1 MTPDAPMGRTAPALQ
16 VHDGSMREILFDR
29 FGGPDVLTIRPE
41 SPRPEAGEGEVLV
54 EVAYAGLNPLD
65 HKIRDGS
72 SGRAEGLEL
81 PAGTGREMVG
91 TVLSAGPDLDEAE
104 LASRGLAPGTRVF
117 GMRGPQDQRGVMAE
131 VIAISADDLA
141 PIPDSVPEENLPRW
155 AGLALAG
162 LTAIATVR
170 DAAGIREGQTV
181 LIHGG
186 SGGVGQ
192 LLIPMALEAGAAR
205 VWATGRAANAERI
218 RELGADPIAYDEVD
232 WQQALREATDGEGVD
247 VVLDT
252 HYFSTFEP
260 SLELLRPGGIVVP
273 LPSLADLSP
282 ARDRGIRAAI
292 PAIVPGR
299 DRLDHL
305 VQGMRSGIY
314 PLEVS
319 QVFPLA
325 QIADAHRV
333 LEEGHTRGKLV
344 IDVRA

>member
-1 MTPDAPMGRTAPALQ
+1 
-16 VHDGSMREILFDR
+16 MREILFDR
-29 FGGPDVLTIRPE
+29 FGGPDVLTVRTD

-54 EVAYAGLNPLD
+54 DVAYAGLNPLD
-65 HKIRDGS
+65 YKIRDGS
-72 SGRAEGLEL
+72 SARAEGLEL

-91 TVLSAGPDLDEAE
+91 TVLSAGPDLDDVE

-117 GMRGPQDQRGVMAE
+117 GMRSPQDSRGVAAE

-141 PIPDSVPEENLPRW
+141 PIPDSVSEDKLPGW

-170 DAAGIREGQTV
+170 DTAGIREGQTV
-181 LIHGG
+181 LVHGG

-192 LLIPMALEAGAAR
+192 LLIPMALEAGASR

-218 RELGADPIAYDEVD
+218 RELGAEPIPYDEVD
-232 WQQALREATDGEGVD
+232 WTQVVREQTGGEGVD

-252 HYFSTFEP
+252 HYFETFAP
-260 SLELLRPGGIVVP
+260 SLEIVKPGGIVVP
-273 LPSLADLSP
+273 LPTLADLSP

-299 DRLDHL
+299 DRLDQL
-305 VQGMRSGIY
+305 VRGMRSGRY
-314 PLEVS
+314 PLEASRVL
-319 QVFPLA
+319 PLA
-325 QIADAHRV
+325 EIADAHRL